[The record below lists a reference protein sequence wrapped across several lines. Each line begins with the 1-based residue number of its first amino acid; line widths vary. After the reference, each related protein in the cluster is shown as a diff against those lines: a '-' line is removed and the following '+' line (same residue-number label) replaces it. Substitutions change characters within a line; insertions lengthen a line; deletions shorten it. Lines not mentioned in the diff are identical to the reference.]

1 MSSTKTPLQFCK
13 STTIDHATRQA
24 LYSGQLVVLKH
35 LKSATDLCDYFN
47 TTFLSNERP
56 SSDAA
61 TQPQAHSPSPA
72 HSTSTIAD
80 RIDSCERFEASS
92 EVAQLYSNMFKEA
105 GLTPQDTHWDRLRLR
120 IQHSGDPIDNYTN
133 TSTFGAGRFSS
144 TLPVHRDT
152 WGSNIMQQLNW
163 WMPLKPLHQEC
174 TLILYPSYFN
184 QPVANTSN
192 EWHVKDLIHA
202 KKLGTDYPQLPTM
215 KKTAF
220 EHKAVVDGGGGGG
233 GGGGDRNI
241 CVSQEELDLDA
252 VPILIDPGDVL
263 VFSGAHLHG
272 SSVGGTKGFTRYST
286 EVRTYNVLDF
296 DQKCGAQN
304 IDGPDVLQPN
314 QKWFKPLVV

>member
-1 MSSTKTPLQFCK
+1 MSLTGAKTPLQFCK
-13 STTIDHATRQA
+13 STTIDLATRQA

-35 LKSATDLCDYFN
+35 LESATDLCHYFN
-47 TTFLSNERP
+47 NTFLSNERP

-61 TQPQAHSPSPA
+61 AHS
-72 HSTSTIAD
+72 HSMAD
-80 RIDSCERFEASS
+80 RIDCCERFESSS
-92 EVAQLYSNMFKEA
+92 EVAQLYSNIFKEA
-105 GLTPQDTHWDRLRLR
+105 GLAPQETHWDRLRLR

-202 KKLGTDYPQLPTM
+202 KKSGADYPQLPTM
-215 KKTAF
+215 KKTALG
-220 EHKAVVDGGGGGG
+220 HKAVVDGS
-233 GGGGDRNI
+233 GGGDRSI

-296 DQKCGAQN
+296 DQKFGAQN
-304 IDGPDVLQPN
+304 IDGPEVLQPN